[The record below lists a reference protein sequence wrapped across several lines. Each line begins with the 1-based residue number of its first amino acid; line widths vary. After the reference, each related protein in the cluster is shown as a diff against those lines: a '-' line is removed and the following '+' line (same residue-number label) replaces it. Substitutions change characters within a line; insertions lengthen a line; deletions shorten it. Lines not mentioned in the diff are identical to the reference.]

1 MRPVRHRPVFTS
13 ASVLAFRCT
22 TDQVTIRDTIRDTGM
37 GQATMLR
44 AITGDPPGTS
54 TIATRT
60 GTADI
65 GAIAGGTI
73 IDTGL

>member
-1 MRPVRHRPVFTS
+1 VRPVRHRPVFTS

-22 TDQVTIRDTIRDTGM
+22 TDQVTIRDTGM

>member
-1 MRPVRHRPVFTS
+1 VRPVRHRLVFTS
-13 ASVLAFRCT
+13 VSVLAFRCT
-22 TDQVTIRDTIRDTGM
+22 TDRVTIRDTGM
-37 GQATMLR
+37 DPATMLR